1 MFVDQNAQL
10 NLVKDQK
17 GRFYTLPKNWICFL
31 EAENFRRLF
40 QSGDAWNS
48 HDNGDS
54 QLAHLQIYKIEIE
67 DLRSDMN
74 DQQGLCRL
82 FVQTA
87 QDLQSGIHL
96 WTNRVQLAER
106 RQQKSP
112 VLFHIEEEWNG
123 E

>member
-1 MFVDQNAQL
+1 
-10 NLVKDQK
+10 
-17 GRFYTLPKNWICFL
+17 
-31 EAENFRRLF
+31 
-40 QSGDAWNS
+40 
-48 HDNGDS
+48 
-54 QLAHLQIYKIEIE
+54 
-67 DLRSDMN
+67 MN

-112 VLFHIEEEWNG
+112 VLFHIEEE
-123 E
+123 